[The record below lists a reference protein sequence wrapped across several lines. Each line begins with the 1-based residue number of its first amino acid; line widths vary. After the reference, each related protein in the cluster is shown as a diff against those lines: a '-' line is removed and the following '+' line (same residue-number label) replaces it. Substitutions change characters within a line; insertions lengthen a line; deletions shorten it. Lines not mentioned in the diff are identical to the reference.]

1 MMLLYDPEADVAQV
15 EIGEVP
21 DGAIDH
27 TEDVSRGPHYTRG
40 IDRGKNGEILGYN
53 FLHASRGVDLEGLPH
68 QEQLAELFTRVTRIP
83 VLGAA

>member
-1 MMLLYDPEADVAQV
+1 MMLLYDSEADVAQV

-27 TEDVSRGPHYTRG
+27 TEDVSRGPHYSRG

-53 FLHASRGVDLEGLPH
+53 FMLASQRVDLVGLPH
-68 QEQLAELFTRVTRIP
+68 QEELADLFRRVTKIP